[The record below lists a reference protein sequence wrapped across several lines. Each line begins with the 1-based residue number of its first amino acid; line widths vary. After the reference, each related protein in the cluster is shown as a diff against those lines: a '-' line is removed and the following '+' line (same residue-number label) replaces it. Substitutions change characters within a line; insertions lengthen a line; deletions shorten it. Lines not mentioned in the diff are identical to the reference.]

1 MLFAKVSCCIDW
13 TCRIILIKAYAYL
26 DKNKSLGVLDRKIKI
41 MKIFLENITQF
52 IE

>member
-1 MLFAKVSCCIDW
+1 MIP
-13 TCRIILIKAYAYL
+13 TKAYPYL
-26 DKNKSLGVLDRKIKI
+26 GKNKCLGLPDRKISKTKI